1 MIELF
6 DNFTHWHWL
15 ALGLAFLTAEL
26 LGAAGYLLWLGI
38 SALLVGLLLS
48 WLPMSWQLQWVSFAV
63 FSLATTW
70 LWWRRQ
76 LKQDK
81 ASDASRTLN
90 QKEKQ
95 LIGTVVTLEEDVTIG
110 VNRLRVADTTWS
122 ARCDQ
127 ELAAGTRVE
136 IVAIDGI
143 ILTIRPITL

>member
-15 ALGLAFLTAEL
+15 ALGLAFLAAEL

-95 LIGTVVTLEEDVTIG
+95 LIGTVVTLEEGIPAG
-110 VNRLRVADTTWS
+110 KSRIRIADSTWS
-122 ARCDQ
+122 AYCEQ
-127 ELAAGTRVE
+127 ALPEGSV
-136 IVAIDGI
+136 VKVVNIDGI
-143 ILTIRPITL
+143 TLIIKPN